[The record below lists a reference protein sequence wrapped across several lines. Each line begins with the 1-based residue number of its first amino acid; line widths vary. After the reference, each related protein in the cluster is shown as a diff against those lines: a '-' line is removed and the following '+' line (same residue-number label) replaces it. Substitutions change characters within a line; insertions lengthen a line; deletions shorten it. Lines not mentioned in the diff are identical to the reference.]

1 MNLKLDKFGPFGAIV
16 AAAAC
21 PICFPKLALI
31 GALIGLGALVEYE
44 FYFLVAAQL
53 LVLISLVGVILA
65 FRNHG
70 NLKILLFGIANVVLF
85 FISLYL
91 IVNEYLSYLAL
102 AGLVASFI
110 WQLVEAERCSALP
123 EAKSIKADKI
133 THNKTKA
140 NKLKLEVNYEAS
152 S

>member
-1 MNLKLDKFGPFGAIV
+1 MKLKFDKFGSVGAIV

-31 GALIGLGALVEYE
+31 GAWIGLGALVQYE

-53 LVLISLVGVILA
+53 LVLISLVGAILA

-70 NLKILLFGIANVVLF
+70 NLKILIFAIACVMLF

-110 WQLVEAERCSALP
+110 WQLVAEKRCPVLP
-123 EAKSIKADKI
+123 EAKRVES
-133 THNKTKA
+133 
-140 NKLKLEVNYEAS
+140 
-152 S
+152 

>member
-1 MNLKLDKFGPFGAIV
+1 MNLKLDKFGSLGAIV

-31 GALIGLGALVEYE
+31 GALIGLGALVQYE

-65 FRNHG
+65 FRIHG
-70 NLKILLFGIANVVLF
+70 NLKILIFAIACVMLF

-110 WQLVEAERCSALP
+110 WQLVEAKRCSTLP
-123 EAKSIKADKI
+123 EAKSI
-133 THNKTKA
+133 
-140 NKLKLEVNYEAS
+140 ES
-152 S
+152 

>member
-1 MNLKLDKFGPFGAIV
+1 MNLKLDKFGSLGAIV

-31 GALIGLGALVEYE
+31 GALIGLGALVQYEY
-44 FYFLVAAQL
+44 YFLVAAQL

-65 FRNHG
+65 FQSHG
-70 NLKILLFGIANVVLF
+70 NLKILIFAIACVMLF

-110 WQLVEAERCSALP
+110 WQLVEAKRCSTLP
-123 EAKSIKADKI
+123 EAKSI
-133 THNKTKA
+133 
-140 NKLKLEVNYEAS
+140 ES
-152 S
+152 